1 MRREENGTPA
11 YRTQVINVERQ
22 PEAGTIQAAKLI
34 QNGEVVA
41 FPTETVYGLGANGLC
56 GEAVAKIFAA
66 KGRPADN
73 PLIEHVSK
81 KSDVRRLWMRTPKFA
96 QILMDTF
103 WPGPLTLI
111 AQKSDCVPDEVTA
124 GLNTVAVRMPL
135 NKTARALISKAG
147 VPIAAPSANRS
158 GRPSPTTAQHVLD
171 DMDGRIPL
179 ILDGGPCEV
188 GLESTV
194 LDMTAEPP
202 AIVRPGGV
210 TREMLAAVLP
220 AVAVAGSVMRPLA
233 RGEKA
238 VSPGMMYRHY
248 APKGQM
254 TLVRGAPENVRETCL
269 RLYREARTRGEKARV
284 LAPAEHAPWYEGC
297 EALAVGSLARPET
310 VAHELFAALRRMDD
324 EGVAIIVCEAV
335 EPEGIGL
342 AILNRLYR
350 AAAFRVLEV

>member
-1 MRREENGTPA
+1 METKVLQP
-11 YRTQVINVERQ
+11 T
-22 PEAGTIQAAKLI
+22 PEAVAEAARLI
-34 QNGEVVA
+34 EAGALVA
-41 FPTETVYGLGANGLC
+41 FPTETVYGLGADALNA
-56 GEAVAKIFAA
+56 EAVGKIFAA
-66 KGRPADN
+66 KGRPNDN
-73 PLIEHVSK
+73 PLIVHV
-81 KSDVRRLWMRTPKFA
+81 KSPEAAKPLCRVDERAERLMRR
-96 QILMDTF
+96 F
-103 WPGPLTLI
+103 WPGPLTLLLPKKPVI
-111 AQKSDCVPDEVTA
+111 PDETNA
-124 GLNTVAVRMPL
+124 GLPSVAVRMPRHP
-135 NKTARALISKAG
+135 AALALLAACG
-147 VPIAAPSANRS
+147 VPIAAPSANLS
-158 GRPSPTTAQHVLD
+158 GRPSPTTARHVLD